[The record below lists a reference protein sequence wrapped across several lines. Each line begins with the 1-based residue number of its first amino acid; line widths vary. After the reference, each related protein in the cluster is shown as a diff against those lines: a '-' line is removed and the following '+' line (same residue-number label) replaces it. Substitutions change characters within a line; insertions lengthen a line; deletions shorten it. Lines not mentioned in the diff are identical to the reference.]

1 MKKTKILTIAMM
13 LATLAGCGKDKGGN
27 IHILAER
34 MSSNSKVLVDPT
46 DIRGG
51 AQWVAGE
58 YVKLNG
64 VYKTIQK
71 DETSDAYY
79 LEDTENM
86 TGGLAFYP
94 GQDINGK
101 CDIELEGNTMLINS
115 LSVVFDGTGKH
126 HMAFPMVAIADD
138 GENQLLFRHLTGGF
152 LVTLKNT
159 TGNPVSVASLKIV
172 AQSESEA
179 QPLGYTDGETYT
191 AKWAVQG
198 PAVPTGDVGGN
209 GDSYNANYCSE
220 MNFNLKSG
228 NNTYATIDG
237 NDELQFCIP
246 ITISKVDKLVVIGY
260 DPNGNQLF
268 KKQKAYTNTVTVER
282 NRMYDIPPIE
292 F

>member
-1 MKKTKILTIAMM
+1 MKKTKILTIALM

-46 DIRGG
+46 DIPGG

-64 VYKTIQK
+64 GYKTIQK
-71 DETSDAYY
+71 DETSGAYY
-79 LEDTENM
+79 LDDTENM
-86 TGGLAFYP
+86 TGDKVAFYP
-94 GQDINGK
+94 GQNIEGK
-101 CDIELEGNTMLINS
+101 CDIKFEGNTMLIDS

-159 TGNPVSVASLKIV
+159 TENPVRVASLKII

-179 QPLGYTDGETYT
+179 QPLGYGTYT
-191 AKWAVQG
+191 AKWAVQVL
-198 PAVPTGDVGGN
+198 AVPTGNVGDN
-209 GDSYNANYCSE
+209 EDHYSANYCSE
-220 MNFNLKSG
+220 MNFNLKSDG
-228 NNTYATIDG
+228 NDYATIGG
-237 NDELQFCIP
+237 NGELRFCIP

-260 DPNGNQLF
+260 DQNGNQLF
-268 KKQKAYTNTVTVER
+268 KKQKAYTNTVDVVR